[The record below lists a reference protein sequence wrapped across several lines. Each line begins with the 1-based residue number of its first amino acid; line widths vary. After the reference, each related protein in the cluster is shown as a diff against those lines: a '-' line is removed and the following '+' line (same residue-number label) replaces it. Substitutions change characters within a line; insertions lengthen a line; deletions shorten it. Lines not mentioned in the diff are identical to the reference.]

1 MILIFGIIK
10 VQICTKVS
18 DTKMGDKIARAIT
31 AGMATWRFIFFILAS
46 CVTEI
51 YGNAVGWFHFDTTM
65 LALNTILSLWAA
77 VQGSIIMINQNQADA
92 VRDEM
97 LKTIAAGNERI
108 YLLEQLLSEHIEA
121 QEQKTAIIYDFITR
135 KEA

>member
-18 DTKMGDKIARAIT
+18 DIEMGDKIARTIT
-31 AGMATWRFIFFILAS
+31 AGMATWTFIFFILAA
-46 CVTEI
+46 CIVEI
-51 YGNAVGWFHFDTTM
+51 YGNKVGWFHFDTTM

-108 YLLEQLLSEHIEA
+108 YLLEQTVSEHIEN
-121 QEQKTAIIYDFITR
+121 QEQRTAEIYDFIR